1 MTEETSLER
10 DDDRR
15 KRSGCGRTLIIVVVG
30 LLALCFL
37 AAGLSALSNLTM
49 PDGTEST
56 DRLSS
61 LDKARLAETLN
72 LKQELGETVWPGW
85 GAAEVPVLIWNRD
98 YSYLVGFEEA
108 PPGWSEVANDEFQG
122 QPYFSRPTDEHENFA
137 VRIGDRWVA
146 SMATKLETDLFVR
159 EMIKDA
165 LPLPFKQIVPYR
177 LLIQPSE
184 VQMSGVLHESFHVFQ
199 VQEAQA
205 RFDDAER
212 AYVVAD
218 SYWSVDEAMHEAW
231 QREIELLEQAL
242 AAASD
247 REAAAFADQFLG
259 QRSARRSE
267 GDLSSELV
275 NFERRFEWLEGLA
288 KYVELEIWRQAANDA
303 SYTFVPEMAND
314 PDFREYGTFDSRWTQ
329 EIDQMNRQASR
340 EGDTRFYYTGMAQAK
355 LLDRLLPDWKGQI
368 MDDDVW
374 LEDLLLAGVEGAS

>member
-1 MTEETSLER
+1 MTEETSLEC

-15 KRSGCGRTLIIVVVG
+15 KRSGCGRTLIIVVAG

-108 PPGWSEVANDEFQG
+108 PSGWSEVTNDEFQG

-218 SYWSVDEAMHEAW
+218 SYWSADEAMREAW
-231 QREIELLEQAL
+231 QKEIKLLEQAL

-267 GDLSSELV
+267 GDLSLELV

-355 LLDRLLPDWKGQI
+355 LLDRLLPNWKGQI